1 MKAVFEKVDAQ
12 DESSIVAFQYSNENF
27 DAPWHFHPEYEL
39 TYIVESSGTRYV
51 GNNIS
56 SYEKGDLV
64 LLGPNLP
71 HCWKNDPNSE
81 EAAKSLVIQWP
92 KELLHQMPAFRSI
105 ETLLKTSQRGIL
117 FSDFN
122 TSELVSKIENIIQA
136 NSVHRL
142 VHLLELL
149 DTLTKHENIETLAGS
164 SYKFDLSNDTNSRIQ
179 KVQQY
184 VNEHYQSKIRLKEVA
199 DELHM
204 TEQSFSRFFSRVMK
218 RPFFIFLNEY
228 RVNRAS
234 RLLVETELQ
243 VNEIGYQCGYD
254 SLPFFY
260 QQFKK
265 FKGYSPLAFRKM
277 YRKMDS

>member
-12 DESSIVAFQYSNENF
+12 DESSIVAFQYSQENF

-39 TYIVESSGTRYV
+39 TYILESSGTRYV

-71 HCWKNDPNSE
+71 HCWKNDPNLE
-81 EAAKSLVIQWP
+81 DAAKSFVIQWP
-92 KELLHQMPAFRSI
+92 KELLNQIPSFRKI
-105 ETLLKTSQRGIL
+105 EQLLKTAQRGIL
-117 FSDFN
+117 F
-122 TSELVSKIENIIQA
+122 EGVSKSIIAEIQKVINA
-136 NSVHRL
+136 TGVHRF

-149 DTLTKHENIETLAGS
+149 DLLGKIEKTEVLAGT

-179 KVQQY
+179 KVQHY

-199 DELHM
+199 EELHM

-277 YRKMDS
+277 YRKVNN

>member
-12 DESSIVAFQYSNENF
+12 DESSIVAFQYSNQNF

-39 TYIVESSGTRYV
+39 TYILESSGTRYV

-56 SYEKGDLV
+56 SYKKGDLV

-71 HCWKNDPNSE
+71 HCWKNDSNDKE
-81 EAAKSLVIQWP
+81 TANSLVIQWP
-92 KELLHQMPAFRSI
+92 KDLLKHLPSFNEI
-105 ETLLKTSQRGIL
+105 DHLLKTSQRGL
-117 FSDFN
+117 LLKN
-122 TSELVSKIENIIQA
+122 TTKKTVSSIKKVVNSEGIQ
-136 NSVHRL
+136 RFIYF
-142 VHLLELL
+142 LELINEI
-149 DTLTKHENIETLAGS
+149 TSITTTEVLAGS

-199 DELHM
+199 EELHM
-204 TEQSFSRFFSRVMK
+204 TEQSFSRFFSRIMK
-218 RPFFIFLNEY
+218 RPFFIFLNEF

-277 YRKMDS
+277 YRKTNL

>member
-12 DESSIVAFQYSNENF
+12 DESSIVAFQYANENF
-27 DAPWHFHPEYEL
+27 DAPWHFHPEFEL
-39 TYIVESSGTRYV
+39 TYIIESSGTRYV

-71 HCWKNDPNSE
+71 HCWKNDVNTDE
-81 EAAKSLVIQWP
+81 KTRSLVIQWTR
-92 KELLHQMPAFRSI
+92 ELIENLPDFRSVLQLCR
-105 ETLLKTSQRGIL
+105 TAQRGIL
-117 FSDFN
+117 FKNID
-122 TSELVSKIENIIQA
+122 VSTIEEIREIIDSK
-136 NSVHRL
+136 SVQRYVKLIGLLHRL
-142 VHLLELL
+142 SKHT
-149 DTLTKHENIETLAGS
+149 DTEILAGS

-184 VNEHYQSKIRLKEVA
+184 VNENYQSKIRLKEVS

-234 RLLVETELQ
+234 RLLVDTELQ

-277 YRKMDS
+277 YRRI

>member
-12 DESSIVAFQYSNENF
+12 DESSIVAFQYSNKNF

-39 TYIVESSGTRYV
+39 TYIVKSSGTRYV

-56 SYEKGDLV
+56 SYEEGDLV

-71 HCWKNDPNSE
+71 HCWKNDPKLE
-81 EAAKSLVIQWP
+81 ENANSLVIQWP
-92 KELLHQMPAFRSI
+92 KELIKQLPAFRQI
-105 ETLLKTSQRGIL
+105 EQLLKTSQRGVL
-117 FSDFN
+117 FSN
-122 TSELVSKIENIIQA
+122 TPDEVILNIQKVVA
-136 NSVHRL
+136 AKGVYRL
-142 VHLLELL
+142 VALLELL
-149 DTLTKHENIETLAGS
+149 DGLGILTQTEVLAGS
-164 SYKFDLSNDTNSRIQ
+164 SYKFDLSSDTNSRIQ

-184 VNEHYQSKIRLKEVA
+184 VNENYQSKIRLKEVA

-243 VNEIGYQCGYD
+243 VNEIGYKCGYD

-277 YRKMDS
+277 YRKMGD